1 MVTPC
6 DRSCRGQSCCGCC
19 GSPPGLHQTGT
30 LWQPY
35 DEGCCHRTQKDQPLA
50 CMHLQG
56 RLRREWMQGIEEG
69 DTDDGTDKQHI
80 PEDIDDAWRA
90 VIVCLLC
97 GSALAAV
104 RWTFYKW
111 ERLIR
116 MHDGIMILFEYRD
129 HRDEFLA
136 WREEQKK

>member
-1 MVTPC
+1 MMELIGNIFPKI
-6 DRSCRGQSCCGCC
+6 SMMLGA
-19 GSPPGLHQTGT
+19 L
-30 LWQPY
+30 
-35 DEGCCHRTQKDQPLA
+35 
-50 CMHLQG
+50 
-56 RLRREWMQGIEEG
+56 
-69 DTDDGTDKQHI
+69 
-80 PEDIDDAWRA
+80 

>member
-1 MVTPC
+1 MMELISNIFPKI
-6 DRSCRGQSCCGCC
+6 SMMLGA
-19 GSPPGLHQTGT
+19 L
-30 LWQPY
+30 
-35 DEGCCHRTQKDQPLA
+35 
-50 CMHLQG
+50 
-56 RLRREWMQGIEEG
+56 
-69 DTDDGTDKQHI
+69 
-80 PEDIDDAWRA
+80 

-136 WREEQKK
+136 WREEQKKIAGAIWPHRNAAAPMARRSQARKNAECGEGGETGRDEI

>member
-1 MVTPC
+1 MTFDAGTWWLITIIVTTVVGLVGFLFG
-6 DRSCRGQSCCGCC
+6 RSVFRQ
-19 GSPPGLHQTGT
+19 L
-30 LWQPY
+30 
-35 DEGCCHRTQKDQPLA
+35 DENRADIKQVRENYTPRDDHQKDLE
-50 CMHLQG
+50 
-56 RLRREWMQGIEEG
+56 RLRTCLLYTSISMMLG
-69 DTDDGTDKQHI
+69 
-80 PEDIDDAWRA
+80 AL

>member
-1 MVTPC
+1 MVVPC

-56 RLRREWMQGIEEG
+56 RLRREWMQDIEKNELRVW
-69 DTDDGTDKQHI
+69 
-80 PEDIDDAWRA
+80 PP
-90 VIVCLLC
+90 
-97 GSALAAV
+97 SLATP
-104 RWTFYKW
+104 RYGK
-111 ERLIR
+111 
-116 MHDGIMILFEYRD
+116 
-129 HRDEFLA
+129 
-136 WREEQKK
+136 EET

>member
-1 MVTPC
+1 MMNKGCRMVVPC

-35 DEGCCHRTQKDQPLA
+35 DEGCCHRTQKDQPQMMELISNIFPKISMMLGA
-50 CMHLQG
+50 L
-56 RLRREWMQGIEEG
+56 
-69 DTDDGTDKQHI
+69 
-80 PEDIDDAWRA
+80 

>member
-1 MVTPC
+1 MFNIFPKI
-6 DRSCRGQSCCGCC
+6 SMMLGA
-19 GSPPGLHQTGT
+19 L
-30 LWQPY
+30 
-35 DEGCCHRTQKDQPLA
+35 
-50 CMHLQG
+50 
-56 RLRREWMQGIEEG
+56 
-69 DTDDGTDKQHI
+69 
-80 PEDIDDAWRA
+80 

-104 RWTFYKW
+104 RWAFYKW
-111 ERLIR
+111 DRLIR

>member
-1 MVTPC
+1 MMELISNIFPKI
-6 DRSCRGQSCCGCC
+6 SMMLGA
-19 GSPPGLHQTGT
+19 L
-30 LWQPY
+30 
-35 DEGCCHRTQKDQPLA
+35 
-50 CMHLQG
+50 
-56 RLRREWMQGIEEG
+56 
-69 DTDDGTDKQHI
+69 
-80 PEDIDDAWRA
+80 
-90 VIVCLLC
+90 VIVCL
-97 GSALAAV
+97 LAAV

>member
-1 MVTPC
+1 MLIAKV
-6 DRSCRGQSCCGCC
+6 DKIIELRKAH
-19 GSPPGLHQTGT
+19 GLNQKRLSEKAGLPVNAVFRIETGAYT
-30 LWQPY
+30 
-35 DEGCCHRTQKDQPLA
+35 RTQD
-50 CMHLQG
+50 
-56 RLRREWMQGIEEG
+56 LRANIFPKISMMLG
-69 DTDDGTDKQHI
+69 
-80 PEDIDDAWRA
+80 AL